1 MHADTSRQIPH
12 HGLMQDVSFS
22 SPRPAPKS
30 TALVEARSKVS
41 GVTFEAE
48 PREPLLYAALRA
60 GVAIPYECATG
71 TCGTCKARRIAG
83 VIVGD
88 WAQAPGNA
96 YLRAERDEVLLCQTR
111 ALGNCTFEIPGKV
124 SLASTARVRPSFGRG
139 ALARIDRLTSDT
151 VELLLEL
158 DRELEFDAGQFAV
171 LRVPHIAGYRGYSMV
186 NHPGSS
192 ARAKFIVKRKAG
204 GALSE
209 WLCSRARAGD
219 PVEWF
224 GPLGKAIFAP
234 QEQRTIVCIA
244 GGSGIASIMSI
255 LEAGCS
261 SRHFDHFEAD
271 VFFGVR
277 TNADL
282 FHLDKLQGF
291 VDKFRRTLRITVATS
306 HDLPRPEMRNRYPS
320 LTFESGFPHEI
331 AAREL
336 GGRFA
341 GRVAYVAGPPI
352 LVDVSIRMLITQGK
366 LPVRDIRYDKFS

>member
-1 MHADTSRQIPH
+1 
-12 HGLMQDVSFS
+12 MQSLS
-22 SPRPAPKS
+22 KSRPAPKP
-30 TALVEARSKVS
+30 TALIEARSKS
-41 GVTFEAE
+41 SSAAFAAE

-60 GVAIPYECATG
+60 GVAVPYECATG

-83 VIVGD
+83 VVVGD

-111 ALGNCTFEIPGKV
+111 ALGNCTFEIPGNV
-124 SLASTARVRPSFGRG
+124 NLASTARVRPCFGHG
-139 ALARIDRLTSDT
+139 VLTHLDRLTSDT
-151 VELLLEL
+151 VELVL
-158 DRELEFDAGQFAV
+158 DVDPPLEFDAGQFTV

-192 ARAKFIVKRKAG
+192 GQVKFVLKEKAG
-204 GALSE
+204 GAFSE
-209 WLCSRARAGD
+209 WLCSRAKPGD
-219 PVEWF
+219 AVEWF
-224 GPLGKAIFAP
+224 GPLGNAVFVP
-234 QEQRTIVCIA
+234 QEQRAIVCIA

-255 LEAGCS
+255 LEVGSS

-277 TNADL
+277 TNADA
-282 FHLDKLQGF
+282 FYLDRLARF
-291 VDKFRRTLRITVATS
+291 ADAFRSTLRTTVSMS
-306 HDLPRPEMRNRYPS
+306 HDVPSTELRDRYPS
-320 LTFESGFPHEI
+320 LTFDSGFPHEI

-336 GGRFA
+336 AGRFA
-341 GRVAYVAGPPI
+341 GRVAYLAGPPV

>member
-1 MHADTSRQIPH
+1 M
-12 HGLMQDVSFS
+12 MQDVSFS
-22 SPRPAPKS
+22 SSRPAPKP
-30 TALVEARSKVS
+30 TALIEARSKAS
-41 GVTFEAE
+41 SCGFGAE

-60 GVAIPYECATG
+60 GVAVPYECATG

-96 YLRAERDEVLLCQTR
+96 YLRADRDEVLLCQTR
-111 ALGNCTFEIPGKV
+111 ALGNCTFEIPGGAN
-124 SLASTARVRPSFGRG
+124 LASTARVRPSFGRG
-139 ALARIDRLTSDT
+139 VIVRIDRLTQDT

-158 DRELEFDAGQFAV
+158 DPELEFDAGQFAV

-192 ARAKFIVKRKAG
+192 PQAKFIVKQKTG
-204 GALSE
+204 GAFTD
-209 WLCSRARAGD
+209 WLCSRARPGD
-219 PVEWF
+219 SVERF
-224 GPLGKAIFAP
+224 GPLGKAIFVP
-234 QEQRTIVCIA
+234 QEQRTILCIG

-255 LEAGCS
+255 LEVGCS

-277 TNADL
+277 TNADV
-282 FHLDKLQGF
+282 FYLDRLRRF
-291 VDKFRRTLRITVATS
+291 AEAFRKTLRITVATS
-306 HDLPRPEMRNRYPS
+306 HDVPSAEICTRYPS

-336 GGRFA
+336 AGRFA

-352 LVDVSIRMLITQGK
+352 LVDVSIRMLITQGR